1 MARCSAL
8 WPSSPSARI
17 TSASVF
23 QSLLA
28 FISLLKSWSTVVGPV
43 PSKRTSTL
51 SFFFTL
57 FRALE
62 LAGEKIIH
70 NQRCNKRGN
79 AEILLRIVVQ
89 DVQVELIATFDQ
101 AGEKLVHSEFFLV
114 SPLAN

>member
-51 SFFFTL
+51 SFFFTI
-57 FRALE
+57 FRPLE
-62 LAGEKIIH
+62 LSGEEIIH
-70 NQRCNKRGN
+70 TQRRNKR
-79 AEILLRIVVQ
+79 AKDKILLRIVVQ
-89 DVQVELIATFDQ
+89 DVHVEWIGPFN
-101 AGEKLVHSEFFLV
+101 E
-114 SPLAN
+114 